1 MKTAQA
7 SYPITVSPEDLHE
20 IVNKLFSGKRWKEF
34 EITSSRIELEP
45 YYLFEYLAVSTEKK
59 ESKEKAEEEAE
70 EAEEEFS
77 GSLALNALTNELD
90 ESIPGLL
97 EGIQA
102 IKASDLKKA
111 KETEKA
117 NETEL
122 SVLEPKLS
130 LQEAEKIILLKLS
143 KQLNVSRED
152 IVILNPRLAL
162 IPFYLVQAS
171 FNESEALL
179 KIDALQGNVFEGD
192 EEIPFNP
199 KTSQDLFAEAL
210 ADLKNPV
217 KLAEYFLNLIKWLAL
232 KIVSLIKYFFSSQRR
247 MLVLLL
253 IIVALLLF
261 FYATGLIK

>member
-7 SYPITVSPEDLHE
+7 SYPITVSLEDLHG
-20 IVNKLFSGKRWKEF
+20 IVNELFSGKRWKEF

-97 EGIQA
+97 EGIQT
-102 IKASDLKKA
+102 IKASDLK
-111 KETEKA
+111 KA

-217 KLAEYFLNLIKWLAL
+217 KLAEYSFNLIKWLAL
-232 KIVSLIKYFFSSQRR
+232 KIISLIKYFFSSQRR

-261 FYATGLIK
+261 LYAAGLIK